1 MMGERRPHE
10 ASMSMIM
17 MISHGDKMVSL
28 NWQRKEVKEG
38 LAQIKGVKSLD
49 EAYNEGHC
57 VTE

>member
-1 MMGERRPHE
+1 
-10 ASMSMIM
+10 MSMIM
-17 MISHGDKMVSL
+17 MRCHGDKMVSL

-49 EAYNEGHC
+49 ETYHEGHC